1 MRSGHLKRN
10 CENENKSYQ
19 CESNLTYMIKMNK
32 ITVIMIK
39 KKKKKKNRKRKQTS
53 R

>member
-39 KKKKKKNRKRKQTS
+39 KKKKKKETEK
-53 R
+53 